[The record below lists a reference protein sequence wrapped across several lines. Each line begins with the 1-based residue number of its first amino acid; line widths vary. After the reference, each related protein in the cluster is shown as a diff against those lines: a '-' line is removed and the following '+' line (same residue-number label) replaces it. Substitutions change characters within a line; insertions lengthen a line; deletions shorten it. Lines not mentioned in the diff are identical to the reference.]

1 MRSIRI
7 SSEDTSAKEIRVTR
21 LLLISF
27 RNNFS
32 SCLPVPYTYIYII
45 LWWNTFLYSW
55 LYAKV
60 TEALLYQ
67 LPCAWFSYRKKHLR
81 IKLVIC
87 CTVLKWLKQFCTKTL
102 DILFYMAG
110 GWSCLYVTQF
120 FTVFPT
126 GSFHPPIWDF
136 LSLSVSPGLFPL
148 MTWKIC

>member
-67 LPCAWFSYRKKHLR
+67 LPCAWFSYRKALDDQVGYMLHSFKMTE
-81 IKLVIC
+81 
-87 CTVLKWLKQFCTKTL
+87 TVLYQNTWYFVL
-102 DILFYMAG
+102 Y
-110 GWSCLYVTQF
+110 GWRMKLLICY
-120 FTVFPT
+120 TVFH
-126 GSFHPPIWDF
+126 SFSYWFISSPYLRF
-136 LSLSVSPGLFPL
+136 SFSL
-148 MTWKIC
+148 C